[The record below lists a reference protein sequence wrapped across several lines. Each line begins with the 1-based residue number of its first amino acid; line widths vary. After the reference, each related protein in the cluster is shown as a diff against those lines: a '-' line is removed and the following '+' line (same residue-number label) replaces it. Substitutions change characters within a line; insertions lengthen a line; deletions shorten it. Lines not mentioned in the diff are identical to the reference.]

1 MREHAGS
8 LFAKPRRAAR
18 KQRDRRHGIARFQA
32 RDRNQNERLITH
44 RNDGMPGEHQSL
56 TTETFARHHQPRN
69 ICLQLMNFAHV
80 SGKQS

>member
-1 MREHAGS
+1 MAERADKA
-8 LFAKPRRAAR
+8 FAKSSRAAR
-18 KQRDRRHGIARFQA
+18 TQRDRRHGIARFQA
-32 RDRNQNERLITH
+32 RYRNQNERFITH
-44 RNDGMPGEHQSL
+44 RDDGMPGGYQSL